1 MSRITEN
8 GYELLTEEEIIENL
22 RTIFGDNFVGI
33 NTANESPLGQIILSL
48 AQGID
53 NLQKDTQK
61 VYNSGDLD
69 TSEGIDLDRV
79 SGKLIGLERQAFIP
93 TTIQTDITSAGGFT
107 PYTIVAGTQFSLVSD
122 STKLFEA
129 DQDYFINSS
138 PQNITMLSVDFYEI
152 DLVVG
157 QKLIPVISNPDI
169 TDIEI
174 TNFSEG
180 LDQQNDLNYRI
191 DLKQV
196 RTGNGLSG
204 VERMAKQLLEDENI
218 SDARVFDFNNDGT
231 LVKGQI
237 SAVVSGGSD
246 IDIANIILE
255 NLDMGIETV
264 GSESEVVQD
273 YLGNNITIN
282 FDRPTPLNCTFQTT
296 LKLKSGEQVSDDQKD
311 QIISAFQTLC
321 ADTPIGGTL
330 YYQDFYTLIVS
341 ITQAEAEITALT
353 LNAVADNI
361 VAGAK
366 EKTTAD
372 PTIDRTNITITT

>member
-1 MSRITEN
+1 MSRITEY
-8 GYELLTEEEIIENL
+8 GYELLTEEEIIEGI
-22 RTIFGDNFVGI
+22 RTIFESNFVGI
-33 NTANESPLGQIILSL
+33 NTANESPLGQIILSM
-48 AQGID
+48 AQSVD

-69 TSEGIDLDRV
+69 TANSIDLDRV
-79 SGKLIGLERQAFIP
+79 VGKLIGLERQARIP
-93 TTIQTDITSAGGFT
+93 TTILTDITSAGGFT
-107 PYTIVAGTQFSLVSD
+107 PYTIVAGTQYSLVSD
-122 STKLFEA
+122 STKLFA
-129 DQDYFINSS
+129 PSQDYFINSS

-152 DLVVG
+152 DLAVG
-157 QKLIPVISNPDI
+157 DKLIPVVSNPDI

-180 LDQQNDLNYRI
+180 IAQQNDLNYRI

-204 VERMAKQLLEDENI
+204 IERIDKQLLADDTI
-218 SDARVFDFNNDGT
+218 SDARTFDLNTDGT

-237 SAVVSGGSD
+237 TSVVSGGSD
-246 IDIANIILE
+246 TDIANIILN

-264 GSESEVVQD
+264 GAESEIVQD

-282 FDRPTPLNCTFQTT
+282 FDRPTPLNSTFLTT
-296 LKLKSGEQVSDDQKD
+296 LKLKSGQQVSDEQKD
-311 QIISAFQTLC
+311 SIILAFQTLC
-321 ADTPIGGTL
+321 SDTPIGGTL
-330 YYQDFYTLIVS
+330 YYQDFYSLIVS

>member
-8 GYELLTEEEIIENL
+8 GYELLTDEQIIEDL
-22 RTIFGDNFVGI
+22 RTIFENNFVGI

-48 AQGID
+48 AQSVD

-69 TSEGIDLDRV
+69 SAAGIDLDRV

-93 TTIQTDITSAGGFT
+93 TTIQTDITSGGGFT
-107 PYTIVAGTQFSLVSD
+107 PYTIIAGTQFALVSD
-122 STKLFEA
+122 PTKIFEA
-129 DQDYFINSS
+129 DQNYFINSS
-138 PQNITMLSVDFYEI
+138 PQNITLLSVDFYEI

-157 QKLIPVISNPDI
+157 QKLTPVISNPDI

-180 LDQQNDLNYRI
+180 VSQQSDFNYRT
-191 DLKQV
+191 DLKEV

-204 VERMAKQLLEDENI
+204 IERMAKQLLENENI
-218 SDARVFDFNNDGT
+218 SDARVFDLNSDNS
-231 LVKGQI
+231 LVKGEI

-246 IDIANIILE
+246 TIIANIILS

-264 GSESEVVQD
+264 GTESEIVQD

-282 FDRPTPLNCTFQTT
+282 FDRPTPLNSTFLTT
-296 LKLKSGEQVSDDQKD
+296 LKLKSGAQVSDEQKD
-311 QIISAFQTLC
+311 EIILQFQTLC
-321 ADTPIGGTL
+321 DKTPIGGIL
-330 YYQDFYTLIVS
+330 YYQDFYNLIFNIIQNES
-341 ITQAEAEITALT
+341 EITALT
-353 LNAVADNI
+353 LNGFATNI